1 MAELTAKKRA
11 KIPESQF
18 ALPDEGKF
26 PIHDPAHVRN
36 AAARLEQG
44 KNAGTV
50 TPAQYKEAKA
60 NIAKAA
66 KKHGVESQYLEKP
79 AKGKKG

>member
-11 KIPESQF
+11 KIPESKF
-18 ALPDEGKF
+18 ALPDEGKY
-26 PIHDPAHVRN
+26 PLIDAAHVRN
-36 AAARLEQG
+36 AAARLEQAKDKG
-44 KNAGTV
+44 DV

-66 KKHGVESQYLEKP
+66 KQHGIESQYLEKKG
-79 AKGKKG
+79 AKGKK